1 MKSRVGQLCIN
12 VTDLERST
20 RFYCEA
26 MGLNLEQRFEIPDAS
41 EVLLGSPDSD
51 GKLQLAQQKSQKGPI
66 NHGDALYKMY
76 IYTDNVQAAYD
87 AAMAF
92 GGCTSKMAPQ
102 YLDEW
107 KVTLAFITDPDGY
120 TVEIVQRKDA

>member
-66 NHGDALYKMY
+66 NHGDAL
-76 IYTDNVQAAYD
+76 
-87 AAMAF
+87 
-92 GGCTSKMAPQ
+92 S
-102 YLDEW
+102 L
-107 KVTLAFITDPDGY
+107 
-120 TVEIVQRKDA
+120 